1 MTLDEK
7 DGIGS
12 DETVLSVK
20 PQPTRVLGRHVG
32 RVLSGKYKLLTP
44 LGSGGMGEVY
54 KAEHVALGTPLAV
67 KTMHPHIAAQP
78 ELARRFGREANAA
91 SRLRHPNVVEV
102 RDYGEDEGLFY
113 IVMELLEG
121 RTVGDL
127 IARSTAPPPLAEVQ
141 SILVPVLDA
150 LDRAHA
156 SGIVHRDLKPEN
168 IFLAEALGEPERPE
182 RQEREGGG
190 RVVKVVDFGLAHVED
205 PRDKGPT
212 LTHTDAMGGT
222 PEYMSPEQ
230 CRSLSVGPSADL
242 YSIGCVLTALLQL
255 RPPFSDVS
263 PVDVISKHMFLPPP
277 PLARPAGAEP
287 VPPLLERLRLE
298 LLAKSPAKRPRD
310 AAEAKARFLE
320 AMSPEATLAR
330 LPTRKGDEPLGARAE
345 RLPDWSVP
353 SVRGRR
359 ALVGATSSGDGVKI
373 GLLRARSEE
382 GGVGSACVTGLAAQS
397 LHAAEVTSISVLK
410 QLNVAA
416 VIIDAGADIEQA
428 CAFLRALQG
437 ELAGCPALVC
447 AKKPGIEAINAMI
460 AAGAADVVTYPVSP
474 DTLGR
479 KLTRVLRRGR

>member
-1 MTLDEK
+1 MTDDE
-7 DGIGS
+7 DPVSAHG
-12 DETVLSVK
+12 ETVLSVK
-20 PQPTRVLGRHVG
+20 PPPARVLGRHVG

-78 ELARRFGREANAA
+78 DLARRFGREANAA

-121 RTVGDL
+121 RTVGEL
-127 IARSTAPPPLAEVQ
+127 IARSAAPPPLAEVQ

-168 IFLAEALGEPERPE
+168 IFLAEALEGHARP
-182 RQEREGGG
+182 EREGGG

-212 LTHTDAMGGT
+212 LTHTDAVGGT

-242 YSIGCVLTALLQL
+242 YSMGCVLTALLQL

-277 PLARPAGAEP
+277 ALARPAGAEP
-287 VPPLLERLRLE
+287 VPPLLERL
-298 LLAKSPAKRPRD
+298 AKSPAKRPRD
-310 AAEAKARFLE
+310 AAEVKARLLE
-320 AMSPEATLAR
+320 AMSPEASLAR
-330 LPTRKGDEPLGARAE
+330 LPTRKGEEPLGARAE
-345 RLPDWSVP
+345 RLPDWSAP
-353 SVRGRR
+353 SARGRR
-359 ALVGATSSGDGVKI
+359 ALVGASSSGDGVKI

-397 LHAAEVTSISVLK
+397 LHVAEVTSLGVLK
-410 QLNVAA
+410 ALNVAA
-416 VIIDAGADIEQA
+416 VIIDAGADIDQA
-428 CAFLRALQG
+428 CASLRALQG
-437 ELAGCPALVC
+437 ELTGCPALVC